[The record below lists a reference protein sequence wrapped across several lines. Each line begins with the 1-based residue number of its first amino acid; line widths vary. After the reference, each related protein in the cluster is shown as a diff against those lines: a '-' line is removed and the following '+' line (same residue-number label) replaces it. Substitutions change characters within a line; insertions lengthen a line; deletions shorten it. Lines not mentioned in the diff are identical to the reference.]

1 MTNLNLKRITLMT
14 APALLAVALGSN
26 AMAQSASPLSGVY
39 VSGGTQQVQSKKT
52 GADLNALNAR
62 AGYQVNKY
70 FAVEGEAAYGLGKD
84 STPAGDYKLTN
95 KVGAYAVGTLPVS
108 ERVSLIGRAG
118 LSDTQLKR
126 PAGADKTETGTSRD
140 VGVGA
145 QVNITQGLAVRTDY
159 THSEFLGKKNGSA
172 NTVGLNLVQ
181 KF

>member
-1 MTNLNLKRITLMT
+1 MMKFKSVMI
-14 APALLAVALGSN
+14 APALVMAALASGAVA
-26 AMAQSASPLSGVY
+26 QTPDSGFY
-39 VSGGTQQVQSKKT
+39 VSGGTQQVQNKKNT
-52 GADLNALNAR
+52 ADLNALNAR

-70 FAVEGEAAYGLGKD
+70 FAVEGEAAYGVGKD
-84 STPAGDYKLTN
+84 TTPAGDYKLTN

-126 PAGADKTETGTSRD
+126 PAGSPKDETGTSRD

-145 QVNITQGLAVRTDY
+145 QVAITQGLAVRGDY